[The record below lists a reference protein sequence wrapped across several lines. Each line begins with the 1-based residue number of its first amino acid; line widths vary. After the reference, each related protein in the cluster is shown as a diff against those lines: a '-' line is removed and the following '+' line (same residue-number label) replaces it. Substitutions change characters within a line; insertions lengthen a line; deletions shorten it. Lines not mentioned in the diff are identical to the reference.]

1 MLRINWPAFGN
12 GCGKHIAISD
22 YQFLSNMIPGKSSLH
37 LVLCIMQKKEHP
49 MFILDIPVDFETTA
63 FKELGQQI
71 KRIRMAKKLKQS
83 DLAAAID
90 VEKTNLSRIEA
101 GRTNPTLYTLLKIS
115 KALNVSVAELVE
127 GISLLDGGS
136 PQ

>member
-1 MLRINWPAFGN
+1 
-12 GCGKHIAISD
+12 
-22 YQFLSNMIPGKSSLH
+22 
-37 LVLCIMQKKEHP
+37 